1 MGDDNVTAW
10 ALLLN
15 KDNDGHCLF
24 DCWRRLLQDLWE
36 TAKAFISSIIHSHFG
51 FCCFYSLL
59 PFCYW
64 LSLLT
69 HLLHPLSHAYLNILF
84 ACLANLAHHLFHLF
98 TVDGRKEKKR
108 KGTKYFTCM
117 RCYASPHTCHLR
129 RLLAMWAVSN
139 LSRQDGFRASKKKR
153 EREKETRLI
162 RSRPLQEYDVHS
174 ARASRV

>member
-10 ALLLN
+10 VLLLN

-24 DCWRRLLQDLWE
+24 DCRKRLLQDLWE

-59 PFCYW
+59 PFCHC

-69 HLLHPLSHAYLNILF
+69 HLLHPLSHAYLNYSLVWQTYLMISS
-84 ACLANLAHHLFHLF
+84 HSQSIE
-98 TVDGRKEKKR
+98 EKKG

-117 RCYASPHTCHLR
+117 RCYVSPHTCHSR
-129 RLLAMWAVSN
+129 RLLAMWALWPIYHVKMAFG
-139 LSRQDGFRASKKKR
+139 LQKRRKK
-153 EREKETRLI
+153 ERKKL
-162 RSRPLQEYDVHS
+162 D
-174 ARASRV
+174 